1 MQALENA
8 HLAEIKE
15 LLAKWNNIIIPNFE
29 NEASLLELELK
40 KRQQNE
46 LEMFRYQV
54 EQEQKSQKVYY
65 SSDVLDLK
73 RKLEVL
79 GTQGAYKEAKALKK
93 KMKESQKMEKAK
105 QTHLSREKLLLK
117 SQKVI
122 EQHHKEMQNTQKK
135 HASQRKGLRI

>member
-1 MQALENA
+1 
-8 HLAEIKE
+8 
-15 LLAKWNNIIIPNFE
+15 
-29 NEASLLELELK
+29 
-40 KRQQNE
+40 
-46 LEMFRYQV
+46 MFRYQV

-105 QTHLSREKLLLK
+105 QTHISREKLLLR

-122 EQHHKEMQNTQKK
+122 E
-135 HASQRKGLRI
+135 